1 MVQNNLEKPK
11 RATSTV
17 GHTDHNNDWRSYM
30 RAPNMPGLDA
40 IATDRPGD
48 GVSPQAMLASAF
60 VLAKIGD
67 PTGAREQLRHMTSA
81 TKLILLLGRTLRTC
95 CLLMPMSG
103 YTRTAL

>member
-1 MVQNNLEKPK
+1 
-11 RATSTV
+11 
-17 GHTDHNNDWRSYM
+17 
-30 RAPNMPGLDA
+30 MPGLDA

-81 TKLILLLGRTLRTC
+81 TNETDPAVGTHAADLLLVDAHVRVYEDRALTEEHSTRLKR
-95 CLLMPMSG
+95 LL
-103 YTRTAL
+103 